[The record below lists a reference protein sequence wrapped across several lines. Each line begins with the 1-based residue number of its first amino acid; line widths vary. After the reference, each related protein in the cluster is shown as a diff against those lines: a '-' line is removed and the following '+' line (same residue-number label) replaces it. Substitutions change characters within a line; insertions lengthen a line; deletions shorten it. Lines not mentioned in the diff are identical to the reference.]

1 MAKKTDI
8 LTLIEADHR
17 KVEDLFSEIQ
27 QAKGDKKQQDIFKQ
41 IYKELTLHAQAEE
54 LVFYPAM
61 REYEQ
66 TSALIEEAEE
76 EHNTVKILLEEM
88 LSIEP
93 SDEKFQTKMRY
104 LLDNVAH
111 HVEEEESEVFDAV
124 RKCMDG
130 SQIQDLGQEFQ
141 KVKDNVES
149 DVKAVLS
156 RK

>member
-1 MAKKTDI
+1 MATKTDI

-27 QAKGDKKQQDIFKQ
+27 QAKDAKKQQDIFKQ
-41 IYKELTLHAQAEE
+41 IYQELTLHAQVEE

-66 TSALIEEAEE
+66 TSVLIEEAEE

-104 LLDNVAH
+104 LLDNVTH

-124 RKCMDG
+124 RECMDEN
-130 SQIQDLGQEFQ
+130 QIQDLGQEFQ
-141 KVKDNVES
+141 KVKGNVES